1 MQIVSKGDL
10 EWATAAN
17 PSLALKNIL
26 TNFHVSAGTVSCGIS
41 RWAYGR
47 AVFPTPIWQ
56 RTKMKFILCSRAG
69 GE

>member
-26 TNFHVSAGTVSCGIS
+26 TNYHVSAGTVSCGIS
-41 RWAYGR
+41 RWAYGPGIW
-47 AVFPTPIWQ
+47 FTPN
-56 RTKMKFILCSRAG
+56 AG
-69 GE
+69 KNTAC